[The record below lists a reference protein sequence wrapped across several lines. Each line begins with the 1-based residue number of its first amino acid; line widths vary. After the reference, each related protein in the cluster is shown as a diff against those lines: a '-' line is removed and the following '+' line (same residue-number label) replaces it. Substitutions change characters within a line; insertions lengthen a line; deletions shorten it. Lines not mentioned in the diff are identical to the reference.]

1 MSLRPLFVTQVYEA
15 SLAPVPGFDGFNAD
29 LADACRMLAVEDGA
43 GRAWCKAHGYRG
55 YTSYGSLNDLPQR
68 LPEFAELKKHLDRH
82 ALAYARALNFDLA
95 RKPRLD
101 TMWVNILKPG
111 GAHSGHIHPHAF
123 LSGTVYVEVPDG
135 ASALKLEDPRL
146 PMMMARP
153 SVVPD
158 APETEQPFVYLAP
171 RAGTVL
177 MWESW
182 LRHEVPMNAA
192 KSDRISISFNYA

>member
-1 MSLRPLFVTQVYEA
+1 MALRPLFVTQVYEA
-15 SLAPVPGFDGFNAD
+15 SLVSVPGFADFNAE
-29 LADACRMLAVEDGA
+29 LAEASRMLAVEDGA

-55 YTSYGSLNDLPQR
+55 YTSYGSLTDLPQR
-68 LPEFAELKKHLDRH
+68 LPEFAELKKHLGRH

-101 TMWVNILKPG
+101 TLWVNILKPG
-111 GAHSGHIHPHAF
+111 GGHTSHIHPHAF
-123 LSGTVYVEVPDG
+123 LSGTIYVEVPDG

-146 PMMMARP
+146 AMMMARP
-153 SVVPD
+153 GVHAD

-182 LRHEVPMNAA
+182 LRHEVPTNQ
-192 KSDRISISFNYA
+192 RISISFNYA